1 MHWEKPVQ
9 EMSEQEVAEYYQA
22 HKDDL
27 DDWEEAPPPRRR
39 GRPGKGLKFAITIRF
54 SEEESAI
61 IRRAAEV
68 EGATF
73 SEAVRRAVRAYGKQ
87 LAPRPA

>member
-1 MHWEKPVQ
+1 MHGERE
-9 EMSEQEVAEYYQA
+9 EMTEQEVADYYQA

-27 DDWEEAPPPRRR
+27 DDWEEVPPPPRR
-39 GRPGKGLKFAITIRF
+39 GRPSKGLKFAITIRF
-54 SEEESAI
+54 SKEESAI

-73 SEAVRRAVRAYGKQ
+73 SEAVRRAVRAYGEQ
-87 LAPRPA
+87 VAPHPV